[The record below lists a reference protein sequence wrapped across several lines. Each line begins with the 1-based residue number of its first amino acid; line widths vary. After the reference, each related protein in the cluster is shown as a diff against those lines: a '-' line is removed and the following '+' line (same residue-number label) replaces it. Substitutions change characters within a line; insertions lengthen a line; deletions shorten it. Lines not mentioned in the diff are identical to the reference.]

1 MNKMS
6 LSPEFL
12 KSAVDVRLE
21 EKVWQHPRDIFSVYR
36 LQCKL
41 PIFDSSEM
49 YEVERTIVQKRP
61 FSIVLPYDPYLDQV
75 VMIEQ
80 IRMASVFTKQD
91 SPCIFE
97 LCAGYVDEGESPKDA
112 AKREVLEETGLDA
125 QQLEFVCEYWVS
137 PGWSSERAHFYCA
150 QVDSSS
156 ASGAFGL
163 PSEGEST
170 KVHCMDALSFI
181 DLVEAGQLDNGGALI
196 GALWLSKHRERLLKS
211 WQKKGS
217 NSRG

>member
-1 MNKMS
+1 MNQKT

-12 KSAVDVRLE
+12 KNDVDVGLE

-41 PIFDSSEM
+41 PIFDSSET

-61 FSIVLPYDPYLDQV
+61 FAIVLPYDPYLDQV

-97 LCAGYVDEGESPKDA
+97 LCAGYVDDGERPEDA
-112 AKREVLEETGLDA
+112 AKREVLEETGLDVEKLA
-125 QQLEFVCEYWVS
+125 FISEYWVS

-150 QVDSSS
+150 QVDASS
-156 ASGAFGL
+156 ACGAFGL

-170 KVHCMDALSFI
+170 KVHCMAALSFI
-181 DLVEAGQLDNGGALI
+181 DLVDTGQLDNGGALI
-196 GALWLSKHRERLLKS
+196 GALWLAKHRENLRQSCRK
-211 WQKKGS
+211 
-217 NSRG
+217 RV